1 MDSQN
6 PECNLHVES
15 QRNASL
21 ENELFKVPFIN
32 RLYKMG
38 NLHLKEF
45 LVKPAQFLKTAF
57 GKTAQFLKTAFGKIF
72 LEKNKYVKEQRK
84 EIKDQMIS
92 HEYFENSLD
101 PFEEKYHCKFS
112 EKKHSLKGLYN
123 ESIYTKIDIEDYK
136 AYLENM
142 WEEIKQRISEEAFP
156 NLKHQLNLLV
166 EFSKSKP
173 NDEQFTTA
181 WFNSGEF
188 ISTAKSFIDEQA
200 YKELTDKVIEKWR
213 SSHTKEVVGV
223 FTNS

>member
-32 RLYKMG
+32 RLLKMG
-38 NLHLKEF
+38 NLHLKEW
-45 LVKPAQFLKTAF
+45 LVKPAHFVKTAFVKPARFLKTAF
-57 GKTAQFLKTAFGKIF
+57 GKDNSNFEDSFGKIF
-72 LEKNKYVKEQRK
+72 LEKNKNVKEQRK

-136 AYLENM
+136 VYLENM
-142 WEEIKQRISEEAFP
+142 WEEIKQRISEEVFP
-156 NLKHQLNLLV
+156 NLKYN
-166 EFSKSKP
+166 
-173 NDEQFTTA
+173 
-181 WFNSGEF
+181 
-188 ISTAKSFIDEQA
+188 
-200 YKELTDKVIEKWR
+200 
-213 SSHTKEVVGV
+213 
-223 FTNS
+223 

>member
-6 PECNLHVES
+6 PECNLHFES

-45 LVKPAQFLKTAF
+45 LVKPAHFVKTAF

-72 LEKNKYVKEQRK
+72 LEKIKDVKEQRK

-112 EKKHSLKGLYN
+112 EKK
-123 ESIYTKIDIEDYK
+123 T
-136 AYLENM
+136 
-142 WEEIKQRISEEAFP
+142 F
-156 NLKHQLNLLV
+156 V
-166 EFSKSKP
+166 ER
-173 NDEQFTTA
+173 
-181 WFNSGEF
+181 F
-188 ISTAKSFIDEQA
+188 IQ
-200 YKELTDKVIEKWR
+200 
-213 SSHTKEVVGV
+213 
-223 FTNS
+223 

>member
-57 GKTAQFLKTAFGKIF
+57 GKIF
-72 LEKNKYVKEQRK
+72 LEKNKDVKEQRK
-84 EIKDQMIS
+84 EIKDQIIS

-101 PFEEKYHCKFS
+101 LF
-112 EKKHSLKGLYN
+112 
-123 ESIYTKIDIEDYK
+123 
-136 AYLENM
+136 
-142 WEEIKQRISEEAFP
+142 
-156 NLKHQLNLLV
+156 
-166 EFSKSKP
+166 
-173 NDEQFTTA
+173 
-181 WFNSGEF
+181 
-188 ISTAKSFIDEQA
+188 
-200 YKELTDKVIEKWR
+200 
-213 SSHTKEVVGV
+213 
-223 FTNS
+223 

>member
-38 NLHLKEF
+38 NLHLKEL

-72 LEKNKYVKEQRK
+72 LEKNKDVKEQRK

-92 HEYFENSLD
+92 HEYFEIVLTLSKRNITVS
-101 PFEEKYHCKFS
+101 S
-112 EKKHSLKGLYN
+112 QKK
-123 ESIYTKIDIEDYK
+123 SI
-136 AYLENM
+136 
-142 WEEIKQRISEEAFP
+142 R
-156 NLKHQLNLLV
+156 
-166 EFSKSKP
+166 
-173 NDEQFTTA
+173 
-181 WFNSGEF
+181 
-188 ISTAKSFIDEQA
+188 
-200 YKELTDKVIEKWR
+200 
-213 SSHTKEVVGV
+213 
-223 FTNS
+223 

>member
-45 LVKPAQFLKTAF
+45 LVKPAHFVKTAFVKPAHFVKTAFGKTAQFLKTAF
-57 GKTAQFLKTAFGKIF
+57 GKTAQFLKTAFAKIF
-72 LEKNKYVKEQRK
+72 LEKNKDVKEQRK

-112 EKKHSLKGLYN
+112 EK
-123 ESIYTKIDIEDYK
+123 SI
-136 AYLENM
+136 
-142 WEEIKQRISEEAFP
+142 R
-156 NLKHQLNLLV
+156 
-166 EFSKSKP
+166 
-173 NDEQFTTA
+173 
-181 WFNSGEF
+181 
-188 ISTAKSFIDEQA
+188 
-200 YKELTDKVIEKWR
+200 
-213 SSHTKEVVGV
+213 
-223 FTNS
+223 